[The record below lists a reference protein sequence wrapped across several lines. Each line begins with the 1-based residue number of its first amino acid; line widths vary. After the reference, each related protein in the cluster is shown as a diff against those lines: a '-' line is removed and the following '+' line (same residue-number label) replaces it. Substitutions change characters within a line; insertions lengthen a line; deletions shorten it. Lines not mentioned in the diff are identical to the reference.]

1 MERKAVR
8 TVAYVLS
15 CALICTFGMTIVAQ
29 GTRLVRRRNTISA
42 MAEEENGENVRPLS
56 PVWVIDPG
64 HGGEDGGA
72 SDPSGQVVE
81 KELNLAVAMRI
92 AALAHLFGHDCHLT
106 RADDRLLYD
115 AYHDLSDYRGKK
127 KTYDL
132 RNRLR
137 ITEDAGAT
145 LFVGIHMNKFPKAQ
159 YHGLQVWYSPNDP
172 KSADYAAFA
181 QSYVKSTLQPEN
193 EREVKKATSSIY
205 LLHRIRCPA
214 ILVECG
220 FLSNPDECAAL
231 VAPEYQT
238 ALSAVLFAAAAEC
251 ENANG

>member
-1 MERKAVR
+1 MDRKRIRSA
-8 TVAYVLS
+8 AYVLS
-15 CALICTFGMTIVAQ
+15 CALICTLGMICVVQ
-29 GTRLVRRRNTISA
+29 GYHLARRRLTVSTVLK
-42 MAEEENGENVRPLS
+42 ENGEYVRPAV

-81 KELNLAVAMRI
+81 KELNLAVAARFAEM
-92 AALAHLFGHDCHLT
+92 AHLFGHDCRMT
-106 RADDRLLYD
+106 RTDDRLLYD
-115 AYHDLSDYRGKK
+115 AYHDLPEYRGKK

-137 ITEDAGAT
+137 IAEDTGAT

-159 YHGLQVWYSPNDP
+159 YRGLQVWYSPNDP
-172 KSADYAAFA
+172 KSADYASFV
-181 QSYVKSTLQPEN
+181 QSYVKSTLQPDN
-193 EREVKKATSSIY
+193 ERAVKRATSSIY
-205 LLHRIRCPA
+205 LLHRIPCPA

-231 VAPEYQT
+231 ITEEYQNT
-238 ALSAVLFAAAAEC
+238 LAAVLFAAVAEC

>member
-1 MERKAVR
+1 MERKVVR
-8 TVAYVLS
+8 AVAYVLS
-15 CALICTFGMTIVAQ
+15 CALIFVFGMTVVAQ
-29 GTRLVRRRNTISA
+29 GYRLVRRRITVSA
-42 MAEEENGENVRPLS
+42 TAGKAAGNVYPTA

-81 KELNLAVAMRI
+81 KTLNLAVARRI
-92 AALAHLFGHDCHLT
+92 AEIAGLFGHDCRLT
-106 RADDRLLYD
+106 REDDRLLYD
-115 AYHDLSDYRGKK
+115 AYRDLTDYRGKK

-145 LFVGIHMNKFPKAQ
+145 LFVGIHMNKFPQPQ

-172 KSADYAAFA
+172 KSADYAAFV
-181 QSYVKSTLQPEN
+181 QSYMKSTLQPDN
-193 EREVKKATSSIY
+193 ERMVKKATSSIY
-205 LLHRIRCPA
+205 LLHRIHCPA

-220 FLSNPDECAAL
+220 FLSHPDECAAL
-231 VAPEYQT
+231 ATPEYQT